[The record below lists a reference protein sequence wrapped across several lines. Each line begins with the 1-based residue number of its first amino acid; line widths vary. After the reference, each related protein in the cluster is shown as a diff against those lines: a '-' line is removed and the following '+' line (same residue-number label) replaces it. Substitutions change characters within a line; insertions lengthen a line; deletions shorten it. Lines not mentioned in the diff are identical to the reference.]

1 MDLLV
6 LSTVPVVL
14 AVVVVVLS
22 PVTLDG
28 PVGDEIL
35 KAPEV
40 VQVPNRVDGIGVF
53 FCGRE
58 IINNLPPH
66 F

>member
-22 PVTLDG
+22 PVILDG

-40 VQVPNRVDGIGVF
+40 VQVPNRVDGRDF
-53 FCGRE
+53 FLVE
-58 IINNLPPH
+58 DK
-66 F
+66 

>member
-22 PVTLDG
+22 PVTLDA
-28 PVGDEIL
+28 VGDEIL
-35 KAPEV
+35 KAPGV
-40 VQVPNRVDGIGVF
+40 VQVRPIEWKVF
-53 FCGRE
+53 FCRRY
-58 IINNLPPH
+58 
-66 F
+66 